1 MDLATLNSL
10 LSRGDEPDS
19 PETRRWKLSQAI
31 LRNATAKGRL
41 ADASGPLGDIRSYAA
56 PTLAEY
62 VTGGTGNALSA
73 LAQKFGLGEHD
84 AMRLGSHFTRSANN
98 LDDLVLGARSAENSA
113 EDIGSGRGTL
123 GDVGNLALHA
133 LPFVGGSAARL
144 AVRGATKVAP
154 GLVDTLAG
162 HLGAGPEYVMRNGY
176 RVYHAPEGPAFAP
189 RAAGPRPFAV
199 DTQEALPAPQGRLTD
214 QSPLAVPVGDPYTP
228 SSAFHAPPPPLA
240 LAHQPK
246 PWLAPGAQR
255 PTNVEWWPHAK
266 VGLTDPEAAGWTTR
280 YDPTKSLDMRYI
292 AEHPT
297 DYYNGIGY
305 HSPEAAMDDLSGK
318 LSRRQ
323 KDYSPE
329 GFAEREA
336 RLTWPGNPDA
346 QQWLG
351 KALAKY
357 LKTGFGAAGDPL
369 AKLAAQGK
377 HYDPGMTPEKWTDV
391 VNSSLGEDTIGDLTV
406 PQFGRPKGDVSY
418 GLPILGPDLAAKA
431 PWLLKKPATDPIF
444 QMKGDGL
451 DLEQFH
457 EGMDDLIHPES
468 TLPPNYR
475 LSLANLKNRTFP
487 DVVKQV
493 AEARGWREQEA
504 ARVAEEER
512 QRQLAASSGPA
523 VTPYRDYPGDPEGMN
538 WVEIKKPDTPVDTS
552 GYTIKPSDED
562 PTSPTQYHVFDPAG
576 QLIGRPPTLMGAQNR
591 IEQHAGDTAGIES
604 TRAVR
609 DALKYE
615 GDNLNHCIGRPD
627 QPYCN
632 EVLHG
637 AARAF
642 SLRDAEG
649 TPHATIL
656 TEKFQPY
663 LSGTLLNRHE
673 PGIWDQIVAEG
684 GHYDPRAWLQANRPA
699 LHDAVLTGPDSI
711 LQIKSH
717 YNSPVREEHRP
728 YVQDFVNHQ
737 PWDMVG
743 DVGNAHLVRLPD
755 DRFMDADQY
764 NGILDK
770 TGLGEQQPRA
780 RFDPNMHSGGHDNS
794 IAPDQLRGWPDVSH
808 HFEPPYPV
816 EGPAYDAKQAKLGT
830 LADELGGIDWE
841 PDPAHGANRRYEGQN
856 LADVPAHHVW
866 DEERGAFV
874 PPDELGANHDAPDI
888 NLGGE
893 PFADGGPVR
902 PPVIRLGDAPRPPVI
917 RIA

>member
-62 VTGGTGNALSA
+62 VTGGAGNTLSA

-98 LDDLVLGARSAENSA
+98 LDDLVLGARSLENSA
-113 EDIGSGRGTL
+113 EDIGSGRGQL

-189 RAAGPRPFAV
+189 RPAGPRPFAV

-255 PTNVEWWPHAK
+255 PSNVEWWPNTK

-280 YDPTKSLDMRYI
+280 YDPTKPLDMRYI

-305 HSPEAAMDDLSGK
+305 HSPEADMDDLSGK

-323 KDYSPE
+323 KNYSPE

-336 RLTWPGNPDA
+336 RLTWPNNPDA

-391 VNSSLGEDTIGDLTV
+391 VNSSLGEDYIGDLTV
-406 PQFGRPKGDVSY
+406 PKFGRPKGDISY
-418 GLPILGPDLAAKA
+418 NLPVLGPDLAAKA
-431 PWLLKKPATDPIF
+431 PWLMKKPGTDPIF

-451 DLEQFH
+451 DLDQFH
-457 EGMDDLIHPES
+457 TGMEDLIHPQ
-468 TLPPNYR
+468 TDLPPNYR
-475 LSLANLKNRTFP
+475 LSLDNLKNRTFP
-487 DVVKQV
+487 DVVKRV
-493 AEARGWREQEA
+493 AEARDWREQEA
-504 ARVAEEER
+504 ARAAAAAEEAR
-512 QRQLAASSGPA
+512 LAASSGPA
-523 VTPYRDYPGDPEGMN
+523 VTPYRDYPGDPKGMN

-552 GYTIKPSDED
+552 GYRIEPVNLGD
-562 PTSPTQYHVFDPAG
+562 PFGSPTQYHVYDPSG
-576 QLIGRPPTLMGAQNR
+576 EIVGRPPTLKGAQNR
-591 IEQHAGDTAGIES
+591 MLEHAVDSARVS
-604 TRAVR
+604 DDKAVR

-780 RFDPNMHSGGHDNS
+780 RFDPNKHTGGHDNS
-794 IAPDQLRGWPDVSH
+794 IAPDQLRDWPDVSH

-816 EGPAYDAKQAKLGT
+816 EGPAYDAKQAKLGM

-841 PDPAHGANRRYEGQN
+841 PEPDPVDWNN
-856 LADVPAHHVW
+856 LPDDFHH
-866 DEERGAFV
+866 
-874 PPDELGANHDAPDI
+874 
-888 NLGGE
+888 
-893 PFADGGPVR
+893 ADGGPVR